1 MSWFCFGIISLF
13 SSFCLPLFLP
23 TRSTS
28 LHRIIYMDKIRS
40 NDVTA
45 LDGRLCMAS
54 IAGVYSP
61 LILTTAAASIL
72 F

>member
-1 MSWFCFGIISLF
+1 
-13 SSFCLPLFLP
+13 
-23 TRSTS
+23 
-28 LHRIIYMDKIRS
+28 MDKMLS
-40 NDVTA
+40 KNTTA

-61 LILTTAAASIL
+61 LILILAAALVL

>member
-1 MSWFCFGIISLF
+1 
-13 SSFCLPLFLP
+13 
-23 TRSTS
+23 
-28 LHRIIYMDKIRS
+28 MDKMFS
-40 NDVTA
+40 NQSAA

-61 LILTTAAASIL
+61 LVLIIAAAVVL

>member
-1 MSWFCFGIISLF
+1 
-13 SSFCLPLFLP
+13 
-23 TRSTS
+23 
-28 LHRIIYMDKIRS
+28 MDKIRS

-61 LILTTAAASIL
+61 LILITAAASIL

>member
-1 MSWFCFGIISLF
+1 
-13 SSFCLPLFLP
+13 
-23 TRSTS
+23 
-28 LHRIIYMDKIRS
+28 MDKMFS
-40 NDVTA
+40 NQSAA

-61 LILTTAAASIL
+61 LILIPAAALIL

>member
-1 MSWFCFGIISLF
+1 
-13 SSFCLPLFLP
+13 
-23 TRSTS
+23 
-28 LHRIIYMDKIRS
+28 MDKMFS
-40 NDVTA
+40 NKAST

-61 LILTTAAASIL
+61 LILILAAALIL